1 MDLRTAYP
9 RSVREKLAG
18 YVHLARMIDKCRAT
32 IAGTQGEYN
41 YPCPLDK
48 QLLGF
53 TGLTVEQFTE
63 AVRGKTDDQ
72 IVQWL
77 RGKVAPHKPAEIDA
91 WNAGMLIS
99 GPTAPEQWDYYK
111 KCIKAADPSRTDLT
125 TWVDMLDLDEKRP
138 VPKRTAA
145 AR

>member
-1 MDLRTAYP
+1 
-9 RSVREKLAG
+9 
-18 YVHLARMIDKCRAT
+18 MIDKCRAT

-63 AVRGKTDDQ
+63 AVRDNTDEE
-72 IVQWL
+72 IVRWFSS
-77 RGKVAPHKPAEIDA
+77 KATPHTSQEIES
-91 WNAGMLIS
+91 WNDGLLSS
-99 GPTAPEQWDYYK
+99 GPDTKEQWDYYK
-111 KCIKAADPSRTDLT
+111 KCVSAAGSSRTDLT

-138 VPKRTAA
+138 VPKRTASP
-145 AR
+145 R